1 VRHGAGIQPPFIM
14 AALYLAVMNT
24 STLIRRRHFAVCA
37 VGLAMLLPW
46 GALHAD
52 DDHERARQALAEGL
66 VLPLSTVLARLQEQG
81 WPGQVLK
88 VEFEHEQGQYIYEIL
103 LLQPDGR
110 VAKLDVDAQNAQVL
124 KVRQKGKH

>member
-1 VRHGAGIQPPFIM
+1 
-14 AALYLAVMNT
+14 MNAPL
-24 STLIRRRHFAVCA
+24 LIRRRHFAACA
-37 VGLAMLLPW
+37 AGLAMLAPW
-46 GALHAD
+46 GALRADDD
-52 DDHERARQALAEGL
+52 DDHERARQALAQGL

-88 VEFEHEQGQYIYEIL
+88 VEFEHEHGHYVYEIR

>member
-46 GALHAD
+46 APCTPMTITNA
-52 DDHERARQALAEGL
+52 RARRW
-66 VLPLSTVLARLQEQG
+66 PRG
-81 WPGQVLK
+81 WCC
-88 VEFEHEQGQYIYEIL
+88 
-103 LLQPDGR
+103 R
-110 VAKLDVDAQNAQVL
+110 
-124 KVRQKGKH
+124 

>member
-1 VRHGAGIQPPFIM
+1 
-14 AALYLAVMNT
+14 MNMP
-24 STLIRRRHFAVCA
+24 TLLRRRHFAACA

-46 GALHAD
+46 GALHAGD
-52 DDHERARQALAEGL
+52 GDGDHERARQALAEGL

-81 WPGQVLK
+81 WPGQVLR
-88 VEFEHEQGQYIYEIL
+88 VEFEHEQGQYIYEIR

-124 KVRQKGKH
+124 KVKQKGKH